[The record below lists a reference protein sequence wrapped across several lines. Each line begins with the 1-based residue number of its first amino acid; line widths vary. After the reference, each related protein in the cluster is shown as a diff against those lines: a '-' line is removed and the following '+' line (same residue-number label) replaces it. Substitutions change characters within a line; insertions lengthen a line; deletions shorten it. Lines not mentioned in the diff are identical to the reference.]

1 MPGHVFHIQSM
12 YRVHSSLKF
21 WLASWDLMQNSNN
34 PLGHPLAFFYFIIC
48 SRLLCSF
55 SALDPWIHLDFL
67 WRSVCFGFLLLH
79 CGSHVFGLA
88 LKRLVVGEGFNEC
101 PTWDGELQ
109 KVWRSLWW
117 GEKGDCRTFFHES
130 WGEVEQLIFL
140 GGRKGVTSQTWQIQ
154 QEPASWSELEWSAR
168 KNQKSHQQKSW
179 WIVGVLQEAEPQTR
193 VRSEFRVVCFP
204 LVTSNPFFR
213 LGFSFK
219 TSWAG
224 YIIAKI
230 YIQTFDDALQNDLE
244 KIALQVLIESVINH
258 DHFDNS

>member
-1 MPGHVFHIQSM
+1 MPNVRWRITESVEIVVVRRERGLPNLFP
-12 YRVHSSLKF
+12 RE
-21 WLASWDLMQNSNN
+21 
-34 PLGHPLAFFYFIIC
+34 LGR
-48 SRLLCSF
+48 SRT
-55 SALDPWIHLDFL
+55 A
-67 WRSVCFGFLLLH
+67 
-79 CGSHVFGLA
+79 
-88 LKRLVVGEGFNEC
+88 
-101 PTWDGELQ
+101 
-109 KVWRSLWW
+109 
-117 GEKGDCRTFFHES
+117 
-130 WGEVEQLIFL
+130 IFL
-140 GGRKGVTSQTWQIQ
+140 GGRKGVTSQTWQIP

-224 YIIAKI
+224 YVIAKI